1 MIYIYGDSHGIFS
14 FKNLNTQ
21 VVNKCSPSIT
31 MFRIGRDNKI
41 INFDNKYHDK
51 NSIICFCYG
60 EVDCRCHIKKQI
72 NLGRKENDIIFEL
85 VGKYFNTIIKNIRH
99 YKKIVI
105 VGIIP
110 TRCQSEYELTNGPIT
125 HEYPFVGTDEERT
138 RFTNKVN
145 FLIKVYC
152 DKYNFIYFNPYYY
165 YADKNGILKSELSD
179 GNVHLGENSYFLQEF
194 LLLLSK
200 F

>member
-14 FKNLNTQ
+14 FKNLQ
-21 VVNKCSPSIT
+21 IQHVNKSSPSIT

-41 INFDNKYHDK
+41 IYFDNKYHDK

-72 NLGRKENDIIFEL
+72 NLGRNENDIIFEL
-85 VGKYFNTIIKNIRH
+85 VGKYFNTIIKNIRY
-99 YKKIVI
+99 YKRIVV

-110 TRCQSEYELTNGPIT
+110 TRCQSEYETTNEEIT
-125 HEYPFVGTDEERT
+125 HEYPFVGTDEERI

-145 FLIKVYC
+145 FLLKTYC
-152 DKYNFIYFNPYYY
+152 DKYNFIYFNPYYHY
-165 YADKNGILKSELSD
+165 SDKNGVLKTELSD
-179 GNVHLGENSYFLQEF
+179 GNVHLGENSYFLQAF
-194 LLLLSK
+194 TLLLSK
-200 F
+200 M

>member
-1 MIYIYGDSHGIFS
+1 M
-14 FKNLNTQ
+14 
-21 VVNKCSPSIT
+21 
-31 MFRIGRDNKI
+31 
-41 INFDNKYHDK
+41 
-51 NSIICFCYG
+51 
-60 EVDCRCHIKKQI
+60 
-72 NLGRKENDIIFEL
+72 
-85 VGKYFNTIIKNIRH
+85 
-99 YKKIVI
+99 
-105 VGIIP
+105 
-110 TRCQSEYELTNGPIT
+110 TNGAIT

-152 DKYNFIYFNPYYY
+152 DKYNFIYFNPYYH

-179 GNVHLGENSYFLQEF
+179 GNVHLGENSFFLQEF